1 MRPGAAAQASV
12 TVDPRLLAV
21 WDPATKH
28 WNVAAGDY
36 RVILAASAA
45 DAGAV
50 ETTVHLDAAAY
61 DVHGK
66 PLRTR
71 PAP

>member
-1 MRPGAAAQASV
+1 V
-12 TVDPRLLAV
+12 FDPT
-21 WDPATKH
+21 TKT

-50 ETTVHLDAAAY
+50 ETTLRLEAAAY
-61 DVHGK
+61 DVNGR
-66 PLRTR
+66 PLRAR